1 MKVLVTGAGAL
12 LGQGII
18 KALKRSSLNPR
29 IVAVDPSPLSAGL
42 YWSDSAHLVPL
53 ASSPGYLKR
62 MREILALEKPDA
74 LLVGTDVELRVFAE
88 ARQDLKGEFG
98 VEVLVSR
105 PAAVQ
110 IADDKWLTS
119 EFLRKAGLGYVPSC
133 LPGSHMQF
141 ADEVGFP
148 LVVKPRI
155 GARSVGM
162 TIVHDRTELERGV
175 EGRPGVVVQKLVGR
189 DDTEYTAGTLTF
201 AGKCNASIVMRR
213 DLRDGNTYR
222 AYSDS
227 FPELNRQMRLTAE
240 RLDAYGPANFQ
251 FRLEDGTAKIFEINC
266 RFSGT
271 TPLRAHAGFNEVEMA
286 LRHVLRGEPV
296 MQPEVR
302 PLVLLRHW
310 EETVVESKHIIDKP
324 AQRSMSDA

>member
-18 KALKRSSLNPR
+18 RALKLSSLNPR
-29 IVAVDPSPLSAGL
+29 IVAVDPSPLAAGL
-42 YWSDSAHLVPL
+42 YWSDSAHLVPM
-53 ASSPGYLKR
+53 ASSPSYLDR
-62 MREILALEKPDA
+62 LGEILASEKPDA
-74 LLVGTDVELRVFAE
+74 VLVGTDVELSVL
-88 ARQDLKGEFG
+88 ARSRSDLRGRFG

-105 PAAVQ
+105 PEAVS

-133 LPGSHMQF
+133 LAGSHPEF
-141 ADEVGFP
+141 AAEFGFP
-148 LVVKPRI
+148 LVVKPRV

-162 TIVHDRTELERGV
+162 AIVHDRNELERALD
-175 EGRPGVVVQKLVGR
+175 GRSGVVIQKLVGR

-201 AGKCNASIVMRR
+201 SGTCAASIVMRR

-227 FPELNRQMRLTAE
+227 YPELNRQMRIVAE

-251 FRLEDGTAKIFEINC
+251 FRLEDGQARIFEINC

-271 TPLRAHAGFNEVEMA
+271 TPLRAQAGFNEVEMA

-296 MQPEVR
+296 VQPKVR

-310 EETVVESKHIIDKP
+310 EETVIEPNRLVQGSP
-324 AQRSMSDA
+324 ARTTADA